1 MIDFYELLGISMD
14 STKQE
19 IKTAYREM
27 VKKYHPDVN
36 KSEDSNKII
45 RSLNEAKEVLLDDE
59 KRKEYDKLLNDIKY
73 SKQFSK
79 EKDETYTAKTE
90 EYKENYSENY
100 VTKWQFFINYISNG
114 IDKVWLK
121 ILKVLLVIINFFFF
135 CIVKLITFVLIFLLS
150 TFSGI
155 IDYFSGILSLISIVV
170 LFALKNS
177 EYPDL
182 IPFIPANVEGFFL
195 IFLIALII
203 ELLKTAFITY
213 SVNIFAL
220 ICNIEDKIFIK
231 ILMK

>member
-1 MIDFYELLGISMD
+1 MIDFYELLGIRMD

-100 VTKWQFFINYISNG
+100 ITKWQFFINYISNG

-135 CIVKLITFVLIFLLS
+135 CIVKLITFILIFLLS

-155 IDYFSGILSLISIVV
+155 IDYFSGILYLISIVA

-182 IPFIPANVEGFFL
+182 IPFIPANIEGFFL

>member
-19 IKTAYREM
+19 IKNAYREM
-27 VKKYHPDVN
+27 VKKYHPDIN
-36 KSEDSNKII
+36 KSEDANKII

-121 ILKVLLVIINFFFF
+121 ILKVLLVIINFLFF
-135 CIVKLITFVLIFLLS
+135 CIVKLITFVLVFLLS

-155 IDYFSGILSLISIVV
+155 IDYFSGILSLISIVA

>member
-135 CIVKLITFVLIFLLS
+135 CIVKLITFVLVFLLS

-155 IDYFSGILSLISIVV
+155 IDYFSGILSLISIVA

-195 IFLIALII
+195 IFLIALMI

>member
-100 VTKWQFFINYISNG
+100 VTKWQIFINYISNG

-121 ILKVLLVIINFFFF
+121 ILKILLVIINFFLF
-135 CIVKLITFVLIFLLS
+135 CIVKLITFVLVFLLS

-155 IDYFSGILSLISIVV
+155 IDYFSGILSLISIVA

-177 EYPDL
+177 EYPNL

-195 IFLIALII
+195 IFLIALMI

>member
-79 EKDETYTAKTE
+79 EKDEAYTAKTE

-135 CIVKLITFVLIFLLS
+135 CIVKLITFVLVFLLS

-155 IDYFSGILSLISIVV
+155 IDYFSGILSLISIVA

>member
-27 VKKYHPDVN
+27 VKKYHPDIN
-36 KSEDSNKII
+36 KSEDANKII

-135 CIVKLITFVLIFLLS
+135 CIVKLITFVLVFLLS

-155 IDYFSGILSLISIVV
+155 IDYFSGILSLISIVA

-195 IFLIALII
+195 IFLIALMI

-220 ICNIEDKIFIK
+220 ICNIEDKLFIK

>member
-19 IKTAYREM
+19 IKNAYREM
-27 VKKYHPDVN
+27 VKKYHPDIN
-36 KSEDSNKII
+36 KSEDANKII

-135 CIVKLITFVLIFLLS
+135 CIVKLITFVLVFLLS

-155 IDYFSGILSLISIVV
+155 IDYFSGILSLISIVA

>member
-19 IKTAYREM
+19 IKNAYREM
-27 VKKYHPDVN
+27 VKKYHPDIN
-36 KSEDSNKII
+36 KSEDANKII

-135 CIVKLITFVLIFLLS
+135 CIVKLITFVLVFLLS

-155 IDYFSGILSLISIVV
+155 IDYFSGILSLISIVA

-195 IFLIALII
+195 IFLIALMI

>member
-90 EYKENYSENY
+90 EYKENYYENY

-135 CIVKLITFVLIFLLS
+135 CIVKLITFVLVFLLS

-155 IDYFSGILSLISIVV
+155 IDYFSGILSLISIVA

>member
-27 VKKYHPDVN
+27 VKKYHPDIN
-36 KSEDSNKII
+36 KSEDANKII

-100 VTKWQFFINYISNG
+100 VTKWQFLFNYISNG

-121 ILKVLLVIINFFFF
+121 ILKVLLVIINFLFF
-135 CIVKLITFVLIFLLS
+135 CIVKLITLALVFLLS

-155 IDYFSGILSLISIVV
+155 IDYFSGILSLISIVA

-182 IPFIPANVEGFFL
+182 IPLIPANVEGFFL

-213 SVNIFAL
+213 SVNIYAL
-220 ICNIEDKIFIK
+220 ICSIEDKIFIK

>member
-27 VKKYHPDVN
+27 VKKYHPDIN
-36 KSEDSNKII
+36 KSEDANKII

-135 CIVKLITFVLIFLLS
+135 CIVKLITFVLVFLLS

-155 IDYFSGILSLISIVV
+155 IDYFSGILSLISIVA
-170 LFALKNS
+170 LFVLKNS
-177 EYPDL
+177 EYPDF

-195 IFLIALII
+195 IFLIALMI

>member
-114 IDKVWLK
+114 IDKVGLK

-155 IDYFSGILSLISIVV
+155 IDYFSGILSLISIVA

-182 IPFIPANVEGFFL
+182 IPLIPANVEGFFL

>member
-14 STKQE
+14 STKQG

-155 IDYFSGILSLISIVV
+155 IDYFSGILSLISIVA

-182 IPFIPANVEGFFL
+182 IPFVPANVEGFFL

>member
-27 VKKYHPDVN
+27 VKKYHPDIN

-135 CIVKLITFVLIFLLS
+135 CIVKLITFILIFLLS

-155 IDYFSGILSLISIVV
+155 IDYFSGILYLISIVA

-182 IPFIPANVEGFFL
+182 IPFIPANIEGFFL

>member
-19 IKTAYREM
+19 IKNAYREM
-27 VKKYHPDVN
+27 VKKYHPDIN

-59 KRKEYDKLLNDIKY
+59 KRKAYDKLLNDIKY

-121 ILKVLLVIINFFFF
+121 ILKVLLVIINFLFF

-155 IDYFSGILSLISIVV
+155 IDYFSGILSLISIVA

-182 IPFIPANVEGFFL
+182 IPLIPANVEGFFL

>member
-19 IKTAYREM
+19 IKNAYREM
-27 VKKYHPDVN
+27 VKKYHPDIN
-36 KSEDSNKII
+36 KSEDANKII

-79 EKDETYTAKTE
+79 EKDETYTVKTE

-100 VTKWQFFINYISNG
+100 VTKWQFFVNYISNG

-135 CIVKLITFVLIFLLS
+135 CIVKLITFVLVFLLS

-155 IDYFSGILSLISIVV
+155 IDYFSGILSLISIVA

-195 IFLIALII
+195 IFLTALMI

>member
-19 IKTAYREM
+19 IKNAYREM
-27 VKKYHPDVN
+27 VKKYHPDIN
-36 KSEDSNKII
+36 KSEDANKII

-155 IDYFSGILSLISIVV
+155 IDYFSGILSLISIVA

-182 IPFIPANVEGFFL
+182 IPLIPANVEGFFL

>member
-27 VKKYHPDVN
+27 VKKYHPDIN
-36 KSEDSNKII
+36 KSEDANKII

-135 CIVKLITFVLIFLLS
+135 CIVKLITFVLVFLLS

-155 IDYFSGILSLISIVV
+155 IDYFSGILSLISIVA

-195 IFLIALII
+195 IFLIALMI

>member
-27 VKKYHPDVN
+27 VKKYHPDIN
-36 KSEDSNKII
+36 KSEDANKII

-135 CIVKLITFVLIFLLS
+135 CIVKLITFVLVFLLS

-155 IDYFSGILSLISIVV
+155 IDYFSGILSLISIVA

-195 IFLIALII
+195 IFLITLMI
-203 ELLKTAFITY
+203 ELLKTEFITY

>member
-27 VKKYHPDVN
+27 VKKYHPDIN
-36 KSEDSNKII
+36 KSEDANKII

-135 CIVKLITFVLIFLLS
+135 CIVKLITFVLVFLLS

-155 IDYFSGILSLISIVV
+155 IDYFSGILSLISIVA

>member
-1 MIDFYELLGISMD
+1 MIDFYELLGIRMD

-135 CIVKLITFVLIFLLS
+135 CIVKLITFILIFLLS

-155 IDYFSGILSLISIVV
+155 IDYFSGILYLISIVA

-182 IPFIPANVEGFFL
+182 IPFIPANIEGFFL

>member
-19 IKTAYREM
+19 IKNAYREM

-155 IDYFSGILSLISIVV
+155 IDYFSGILSLISIVA

>member
-19 IKTAYREM
+19 IKNAYREM
-27 VKKYHPDVN
+27 VKKYHPDIN
-36 KSEDSNKII
+36 KSEDANKII

-59 KRKEYDKLLNDIKY
+59 NRKEYDKLLNDIKY

-121 ILKVLLVIINFFFF
+121 ILKVLLVIINFLFF
-135 CIVKLITFVLIFLLS
+135 CIVKLITLALVFLLS

-155 IDYFSGILSLISIVV
+155 IDYFSGILSLISIVA

>member
-135 CIVKLITFVLIFLLS
+135 CIVKLITFILIFLLS

-155 IDYFSGILSLISIVV
+155 IDYFSGILYLISIVA

-182 IPFIPANVEGFFL
+182 IPFIPANIEGFFL

>member
-100 VTKWQFFINYISNG
+100 VTKWQIFINYISNG

-121 ILKVLLVIINFFFF
+121 ILKILLVIINFFLF
-135 CIVKLITFVLIFLLS
+135 CIVKLITFVLVFLLS

-155 IDYFSGILSLISIVV
+155 IDYFSGILSLISIVA

-195 IFLIALII
+195 IFLIALMI

>member
-27 VKKYHPDVN
+27 VKKYHPDIN
-36 KSEDSNKII
+36 KSEDANKII

-135 CIVKLITFVLIFLLS
+135 CIVKLITFILIFLLS

-155 IDYFSGILSLISIVV
+155 IDYFSGILYLISIVA

-182 IPFIPANVEGFFL
+182 IPFIPANIEGFFL

>member
-1 MIDFYELLGISMD
+1 MIDFYELLGIRMD

-135 CIVKLITFVLIFLLS
+135 CIVKLITFILIFLLS

-155 IDYFSGILSLISIVV
+155 IDYFSGILYLISIVA

-182 IPFIPANVEGFFL
+182 IPFIPTNIEGFFL

>member
-1 MIDFYELLGISMD
+1 MIDFYELLGIRMD

-19 IKTAYREM
+19 IKTAYREK
-27 VKKYHPDVN
+27 VKKYHPDIN
-36 KSEDSNKII
+36 KSEDANKII

-135 CIVKLITFVLIFLLS
+135 CIVKLITFILIFLLS

-155 IDYFSGILSLISIVV
+155 IDYFSGILYLISIVA

-182 IPFIPANVEGFFL
+182 IPFIPANIEGFFL

>member
-155 IDYFSGILSLISIVV
+155 IDYFSGILSLISIVA

-195 IFLIALII
+195 IFLIALMI

>member
-1 MIDFYELLGISMD
+1 MIDFYELLGIRMD

-27 VKKYHPDVN
+27 VKKYHPDIN
-36 KSEDSNKII
+36 KSEDANKII

-135 CIVKLITFVLIFLLS
+135 CIVKLITFILIFLLS

-155 IDYFSGILSLISIVV
+155 IDYFSGILYLISIVA

-182 IPFIPANVEGFFL
+182 IPFIPANIEGFFL

>member
-135 CIVKLITFVLIFLLS
+135 CIVKLITFVLVFLLS

-155 IDYFSGILSLISIVV
+155 IDYFSGILSLISIVA

-195 IFLIALII
+195 IFLIALMI

-220 ICNIEDKIFIK
+220 ICNIEVKIFIK

>member
-90 EYKENYSENY
+90 EYKENFSENY

-155 IDYFSGILSLISIVV
+155 IDYFSGILSLISIVA

-182 IPFIPANVEGFFL
+182 IPLIPANVEGFFL

>member
-177 EYPDL
+177 EYPDF

-231 ILMK
+231 ILM

>member
-155 IDYFSGILSLISIVV
+155 IDYFSGILSLISIVA

-195 IFLIALII
+195 IFLIAVMI

>member
-1 MIDFYELLGISMD
+1 MIDFYELLGISID
-14 STKQE
+14 STKQD

-155 IDYFSGILSLISIVV
+155 IDYFSGILSLISIVA